1 MADILASFEKKQ
13 RAKGVKL
20 DANTKALA
28 KRVWRD
34 WMRAHKEQLI
44 IATVLMIIV
53 AGTTAVYPLLIDW
66 SYKLFQARDP
76 RIMWLMPLAVLAVTA
91 AKGASAYGQMVLIQS
106 ISWRVATDMQKAMF
120 DALLRA
126 DLARIQKDRT
136 GALAVRFTNDT
147 NVIQNMLMRACN
159 NLIRDVAMV
168 IALVGTMI
176 YLDWGLSLMAV
187 ALYPVAAMPII
198 KIGQR
203 VRKASKMVQKQ
214 VGGITSLLGESLDGA
229 RMVKSYGLETYE
241 AKRASVEF
249 ESRYATLVGMV
260 KARARM
266 EPIVELLS
274 GITVAGVLSLIG
286 WRILNGVDTMGAFS
300 GFVTALVLVA
310 RPVRAIGTLN
320 AALQEGF
327 AAVQRVFELLDE
339 HPSIAEKPDAKP
351 LKISAGLVRLDAVS
365 FSYGEGVPALKD
377 VDIEVA
383 PNTTVALVGPS
394 GAGKSTV
401 FNLIPRLYDAGAG
414 SVTIDG
420 TDVRDVTLAS
430 LRDAIAVVSQDVI
443 LFNDTVRAN
452 IAFGR
457 LDATEA
463 EIEAAAKAAAAH
475 EFIVG
480 LPNGYDTS
488 VGDRGGRLSGGERQR
503 ISLARAIL
511 KDAPILLLDEATSAL
526 DSESERRVQAA
537 LETLKRG
544 RTTLVI
550 AHRLSTVRDATRIYV
565 LKDGRVVETGA
576 HDDLFASDGLYARLC
591 RLQFQE
597 QAASDSESAKE
608 AAALQMD

>member
-1 MADILASFEKKQ
+1 
-13 RAKGVKL
+13 
-20 DANTKALA
+20 
-28 KRVWRD
+28 
-34 WMRAHKEQLI
+34 MRAHKKQLI

-53 AGTTAVYPLLIDW
+53 AGTTAVYPLMIDW
-66 SYKLFQARDP
+66 SYKMFQARDP
-76 RIMWLMPLAVLAVTA
+76 RILWLMPVVVLAVTA
-91 AKGASAYGQMVLIQS
+91 AKGASAYGQMVLVQS
-106 ISWRVATDMQKAMF
+106 ITWRVATDMQKAMF

-147 NVIQNMLMRACN
+147 NVIQLMLMRACN

-168 IALVGTMI
+168 AALVGTMV
-176 YLDWGLSLMAV
+176 YLDWGLSLLAV
-187 ALYPVAAMPII
+187 SLYPVAAMPII
-198 KIGQR
+198 RIGQR
-203 VRKASKMVQKQ
+203 VRRASRTVQKQ

-229 RMVKSYGLETYE
+229 RMVKSYGLEAYE

-274 GITVAGVLSLIG
+274 GATIAGVMSLIG

-339 HPSIAEKPDAKP
+339 PPSIAEKPDARP
-351 LKISAGLVRLDAVS
+351 LTVSAGLVRLNSVS
-365 FSYGEGVPALKD
+365 FSYGEGTAALAD

-401 FNLIPRLYDAGAG
+401 FNLIPRLYDADTG

-430 LRDAIAVVSQDVI
+430 LRSAIAVVSQDVI

-457 LDATEA
+457 LDATDD

-475 EFIVG
+475 DFITG
-480 LPNGYDTS
+480 LPNGYETQ

-526 DSESERRVQAA
+526 DSESERQVQAA

-550 AHRLSTVRDATRIYV
+550 AHRLATVRDATRIYV
-565 LKDGRVVETGA
+565 LKAGRIVETGN
-576 HDDLFASDGLYARLC
+576 HDDLFAQDGLYARLC

-597 QAASDSESAKE
+597 QAVADGKDGE
-608 AAALQMD
+608 LP